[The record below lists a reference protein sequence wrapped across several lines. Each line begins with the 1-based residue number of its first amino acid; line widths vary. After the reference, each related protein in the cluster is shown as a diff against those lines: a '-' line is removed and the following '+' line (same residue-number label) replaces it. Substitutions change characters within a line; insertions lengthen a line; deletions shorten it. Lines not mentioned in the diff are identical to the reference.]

1 MSLSVPPIVAE
12 YLGAER
18 ARDALRL
25 SLCFAGNGV
34 VHDEGR
40 DRRGRDAIREWKDE
54 VDAKYRYVSEPL
66 AASVEENTVTVR
78 ARLTGNFPGS
88 PVELNQVFTLEG
100 GKIVSLEI
108 HP

>member
-1 MSLSVPPIVAE
+1 M
-12 YLGAER
+12 
-18 ARDALRL
+18 DAT
-25 SLCFAGNGV
+25 
-34 VHDEGR
+34 
-40 DRRGRDAIREWKDE
+40 
-54 VDAKYRYVSEPL
+54 YRYVSEPL

-78 ARLTGNFPGS
+78 ARLTGDFPGS